1 MRASISTTSE
11 VFRKVLTADLSCSCP
26 HTLHRA
32 SSPCLRRTNGLWG
45 QCETSRCLLPSFFR
59 RFSSRWWCSQ
69 APWHIEGST
78 FWAAGSTTIA
88 SRPTCHVGNGKWL
101 LDRDPAPVAIELG
114 QPGDVFEHA
123 SMQGV
128 EAADNDRDDAAARAV
143 RVRRAAPHWPES
155 YVRSLASC
163 GISGQGMIAFDADFF
178 LSQLTSTAMDHP
190 LLFPHAAAKLELNGL
205 RRCEELMAAAAVT
218 LRCGRA
224 DVSSNAFA
232 EVVQRAQRAQRS
244 VAAMAAMA
252 RDGVGVAA
260 QASDGV
266 D

>member
-1 MRASISTTSE
+1 MATSGALLLVALVPVALRGLHFLGCRIHHDCQQTYLVRVDGE
-11 VFRKVLTADLSCSCP
+11 G
-26 HTLHRA
+26 TLRE
-32 SSPCLRRTNGLWG
+32 L
-45 QCETSRCLLPSFFR
+45 
-59 RFSSRWWCSQ
+59 
-69 APWHIEGST
+69 
-78 FWAAGSTTIA
+78 
-88 SRPTCHVGNGKWL
+88 CHVGNGKWL
-101 LDRDPAPVAIELG
+101 LDREPAPVAIELG

-128 EAADNDRDDAAARAV
+128 EAAADGDDAAARAV

-155 YVRSLASC
+155 YVRSLALC
-163 GISGQGMIAFDADFF
+163 GISGQGTIAFDADFF

-244 VAAMAAMA
+244 IAAMAAMA

-266 D
+266 DPTLPLWDGGGRLIGEYVTATDGH

>member
-1 MRASISTTSE
+1 MFAALL
-11 VFRKVLTADLSCSCP
+11 FP
-26 HTLHRA
+26 TLLVA
-32 SSPCLRRTNGLWG
+32 LVVIPSPVALRGLHFLG
-45 QCETSRCLLPSFFR
+45 CRIHHDCQQTYLVRVDG
-59 RFSSRWWCSQ
+59 
-69 APWHIEGST
+69 EGT
-78 FWAAGSTTIA
+78 P
-88 SRPTCHVGNGKWL
+88 RELRHVGNGKWL

-128 EAADNDRDDAAARAV
+128 EAADDDGDDAAARAV

-266 D
+266 DPTLPLWDGGGRLIGEYVTATDGH